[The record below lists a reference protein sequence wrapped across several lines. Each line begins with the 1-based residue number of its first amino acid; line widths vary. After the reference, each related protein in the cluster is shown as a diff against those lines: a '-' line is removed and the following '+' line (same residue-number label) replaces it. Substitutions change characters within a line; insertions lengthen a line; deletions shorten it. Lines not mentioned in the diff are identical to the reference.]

1 MITKNT
7 DTTRRYI
14 EKRCI
19 NLTSIRKGTDLGR
32 KGNRTCDHSIIH
44 ENVILGT
51 ERVLNMNYS
60 NKKAKKDRKN
70 L

>member
-1 MITKNT
+1 MIWEEKEI
-7 DTTRRYI
+7 RR
-14 EKRCI
+14 
-19 NLTSIRKGTDLGR
+19 G
-32 KGNRTCDHSIIH
+32 DHIIIY

-60 NKKAKKDRKN
+60 NKKAKKDKKI